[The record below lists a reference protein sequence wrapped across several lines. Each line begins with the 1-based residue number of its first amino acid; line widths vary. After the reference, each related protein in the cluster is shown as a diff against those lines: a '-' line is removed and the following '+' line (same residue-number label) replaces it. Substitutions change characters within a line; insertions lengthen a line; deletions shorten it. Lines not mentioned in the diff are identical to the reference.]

1 MLMLCEVSWFLS
13 YSTNINSMRIALWFS
28 LCDAKLM
35 YEEERKGGMLD
46 CDNNI
51 MND

>member
-13 YSTNINSMRIALWFS
+13 NINSMRIALWFS

-35 YEEERKGGMLD
+35 KKKEKGACRCV
-46 CDNNI
+46 CDNN
-51 MND
+51 NE